1 MASYI
6 DVARNTMNK
15 AKGYNKIIK
24 QEFNM
29 TKDRIIFFADGDF
42 AIDTFETLVNFG
54 SNIVGL
60 VTCANDNVKFHK
72 KTIKQVAEELRVPY
86 YTIKGEK
93 FEEDKFFIDWLKR
106 MDADIFCVISFK
118 KLPKEII
125 KLAKKCAFNVHASLL
140 PFLRGAA
147 PINWAI
153 RLGYKETG
161 LTAFVL
167 SDKIDHGDIIANTKV
182 KIAAGEKFTTLYKK
196 LSDACVDFTKH
207 VIEDVLQHND
217 WEDCLIAQ
225 PVWHEENEFLHNA
238 PKLNADYFRC
248 HWSRFTSDRMVNLV
262 NSVNNVGLPCAIYVI
277 DNNDKEKKF
286 EAKIYDVEIVNKEK
300 TSIDAQTFCESDGKT
315 FVRLNLMDS
324 DKCVLIKRIQ
334 IVGKKIMD
342 IGDFLNGFRYFREGK
357 RVLITDLMEADN
369 E

>member
-1 MASYI
+1 
-6 DVARNTMNK
+6 
-15 AKGYNKIIK
+15 
-24 QEFNM
+24 M
-29 TKDRIIFFADGDF
+29 TKDRVVFFANGDF
-42 AIDTFETLVNFG
+42 AIDTFETLVNNG

-60 VTCANDNVKFHK
+60 VTCTNDKVRFHK

-86 YTIKGEK
+86 YMIKGEK
-93 FEEDKFFIDWLKR
+93 FEDDAFFIDWLKR

-182 KIAAGEKFTTLYKK
+182 KIAAGEKYTTLYKK
-196 LSDACVDFTKH
+196 LSNACVDFTGH
-207 VIEDVLQHND
+207 IIEDVLQHKD
-217 WEDCLIAQ
+217 WKDCLIAQ
-225 PVWHEENEFLHNA
+225 PTWNNEYEYVIDAHKINS
-238 PKLNADYFRC
+238 DYFRC
-248 HWSRFTSDRMVNLV
+248 HWTYFECEKMQRLV
-262 NSVNNVGLPCAIYVI
+262 NSVDNVGLPCFIYVI
-277 DNNDKEKKF
+277 DEDNKVKKF
-286 EAKIYDVEIVNKEK
+286 EAKIYDVEVVNKEE
-300 TSIDAQTFCESDGKT
+300 TPMNVQTLYCESDGKT
-315 FVRLNLMDS
+315 FVRLNLADCG
-324 DKCVLIKRIQ
+324 KCVYIKRIQ
-334 IVGKKIMD
+334 LAGKKIMD
-342 IGDFLNGFRYFREGK
+342 VGDFLNGFKHFRENK
-357 RVLITDLMEADN
+357 TVILTDLMEAGN